1 MFSCFLARAGATALE
16 RPRVARGRSLPRR
29 FFLCANG
36 RVKARD
42 WILVCFN
49 SFLFLIRCRSALEA
63 DAEESSRMVDLE
75 FISRESWLEVGLQNG
90 ARVFSPRRQVNKV
103 GVGFPSA
110 RVRARVD
117 AYTGPGLCSRFLIE
131 QRFLKQQSV
140 AGAGAQLSSA
150 ALRSPASPALRL
162 QPAAQIGELCN
173 MRCSVSWPFGSME
186 DKFC

>member
-42 WILVCFN
+42 WIFVCFN
-49 SFLFLIRCRSALEA
+49 YFLFSIRCRSALEA

-75 FISRESWLEVGLQNG
+75 FISRESWLEVGLQSG
-90 ARVFSPRRQVNKV
+90 APVFYPRRQVNKV
-103 GVGFPSA
+103 GVCFPSA

-117 AYTGPGLCSRFLIE
+117 AYTDIRSNVLFFVNSCKFIFMSFRSRVL
-131 QRFLKQQSV
+131 
-140 AGAGAQLSSA
+140 GAATEFWSRPFRSGFPDSFRGWGA
-150 ALRSPASPALRL
+150 RSHRGRWRL
-162 QPAAQIGELCN
+162 AQ
-173 MRCSVSWPFGSME
+173 
-186 DKFC
+186 